1 MTDVPASPSRRAVLV
16 VDDDDCIRAVVRAV
30 LEAGDFEVAEAVDGP
45 SALELLAAGS
55 DANAGGDVGAGQETV
70 VPDVLVLDVMMPGMD
85 GIEVCR
91 QVDHRTTRVLMLT
104 AREDVA
110 IREASAAAGADAFL
124 AKPFS
129 AVELLDAIERL
140 SSDAPGG

>member
-1 MTDVPASPSRRAVLV
+1 MSGPAPSPSRRAVLV

-45 SALELLAAGS
+45 SALQLLADGGNGPAGRE
-55 DANAGGDVGAGQETV
+55 AGAADDTAR
-70 VPDVLVLDVMMPGMD
+70 PDVLVLDVMMPGMD

-110 IREASAAAGADAFL
+110 VRDASAAAGADAFL

-140 SSDAPGG
+140 SADAPGE